1 MNGVVKICNM
11 ALSLAGVT
19 KRINSLDE
27 PSVEAQ
33 QCNLYINISRDGLLQ
48 EHHWRFATKHAP
60 LALSD
65 NTHTHWQ
72 YVYTYPADCIRL
84 IRVFSEDTSLGS
96 QEWLRTVHENA
107 GLRPRTFELQAMGD
121 VRVILSNIEK
131 AYGEYVSG
139 AIDPTQYPP
148 LFTEALAYRL
158 AMELVV
164 PLAAGNFG
172 NRDKLAQY
180 YMRAL
185 GKAIDADANEA
196 FVIQENYH
204 TAIEDSRR

>member
-1 MNGVVKICNM
+1 MNGMVNICNM

-33 QCNLYINISRDGLLQ
+33 QCKLYINISRDGLLQ

-65 NTHTHWQ
+65 EAHPHWQ
-72 YVYTYPADCIRL
+72 YVYTYPTDCIRL
-84 IRVFSEDTSLGS
+84 IRVFCEDDLGG
-96 QEWLRTVHENA
+96 QEWLHTAYKNTA
-107 GLRPRTFELQAMGD
+107 LRPRTFELYSTKSG
-121 VRVILSNIEK
+121 RVILCNIEK

-139 AIDPTQYPP
+139 AIDPMQYPP
-148 LFTEALAYRL
+148 LFVEALAYRL

-185 GKAIDADANEA
+185 GKAIEADANEA

-204 TAIEDSRR
+204 TTIEDSRR

>member
-1 MNGVVKICNM
+1 MNGIVSICNM

-33 QCNLYINISRDGLLQ
+33 QCKLYINISRDGLLQ
-48 EHHWRFATKHAP
+48 EHHWRFATKHAS

-65 NTHTHWQ
+65 EEHPHWQ
-72 YVYTYPADCIRL
+72 YVYTYPTDCIRL
-84 IRVFSEDTSLGS
+84 IRVFSEDTGLNG
-96 QEWLRTVHENA
+96 QEWLRTAHENTA
-107 GLRPRTFELQAMGD
+107 LRPRTFELYSMKSG
-121 VRVILSNIEK
+121 RVILSNMTQ

-185 GKAIDADANEA
+185 GKAIEADANEA

>member
-1 MNGVVKICNM
+1 MNGIVSVCNM

-33 QCNLYINISRDGLLQ
+33 QCKLYIDISRDGLLQ

-65 NTHTHWQ
+65 KTHTHWQ
-72 YVYTYPADCIRL
+72 YVYTYPTDCIRL
-84 IRVFSEDTSLGS
+84 IRVFSEDTSLIG
-96 QEWLRTVHENA
+96 QEWLRTAHENTS
-107 GLRPRTFELQAMGD
+107 LRLRTFELHAMGAG
-121 VRVILSNIEK
+121 RVILSNLEK
-131 AYGEYVSG
+131 AYGEYVSR
-139 AIDPTQYPP
+139 AVDQTQYPP
-148 LFTEALAYRL
+148 LFVEALAYRM

-185 GKAIDADANEA
+185 GKAIEADANEA

>member
-1 MNGVVKICNM
+1 MSGIINICNM

-33 QCNLYINISRDGLLQ
+33 QCKLYIDISRDGLLQ
-48 EHHWRFATKHAP
+48 EHLWRFATKHAP
-60 LALSD
+60 LALS
-65 NTHTHWQ
+65 NEKHPYWEFI
-72 YVYTYPADCIRL
+72 YTYPTDCIRL
-84 IRVFSEDTSLGS
+84 IRVFGEDTEMNG
-96 QEWLRTVHENA
+96 QEWLRTARESA
-107 GLRPRTFELQAMGD
+107 TLLPRTFEQHLMKT
-121 VRVILSNIEK
+121 VRVILSNLEQ
-131 AYGEYVSG
+131 AYGEYVSR

-148 LFTEALAYRL
+148 LFVEALAYRL

-185 GKAIDADANEA
+185 GKAIEADANEA